1 MKCPE
6 FVTNVLRKCL
16 ERALS
21 KCQGSV
27 LDLVEKVRKCG
38 EVSWKCQGRVKKAW
52 RNSLQKLQS
61 VTTTSKNNY
70 HCP

>member
-38 EVSWKCQGRVKKAW
+38 EVSWKCQGRVKKA
-52 RNSLQKLQS
+52 
-61 VTTTSKNNY
+61 
-70 HCP
+70 